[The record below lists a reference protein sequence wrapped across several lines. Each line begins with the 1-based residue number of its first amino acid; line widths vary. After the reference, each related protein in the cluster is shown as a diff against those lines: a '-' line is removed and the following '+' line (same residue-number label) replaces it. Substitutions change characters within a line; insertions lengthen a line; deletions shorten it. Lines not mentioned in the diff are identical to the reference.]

1 MSPTTFEKVDKFDGT
16 NYPLWSFK
24 MKMYLRS
31 RGLWGQVDGSA
42 PLDLSLMEQAHAA
55 IVLSLTDSQVLHVV
69 ATTTAVE
76 AWAVL
81 RGMNESRDMA
91 SRMWLKEKFATFRFT
106 TSTMEKHFEELE
118 ALVLQMGSA
127 GCRPDEDDL
136 CATLLRS
143 LPSSFDGLVQA
154 FRMSVGKF
162 TYGDVMSRVL
172 AEDIRQ
178 KEQGRIEQETAM
190 LAGRNKQVIK
200 KNGFDKRA
208 VTCYQCG
215 KRGHFKRD
223 CPNAGNDAYES
234 NVAFHADITHGGVCR
249 EWVVD
254 SGASNHMC
262 ASRDAFVEYRADHGG
277 RTVSIAKSGA
287 TLRVL
292 GTGIV
297 LLRMNVGARTVC
309 ARLENTLH
317 VENLSRNLFSIPAI
331 LSKAMRV
338 NMDSRGCKI
347 VSNGAVVGS
356 GRKRGNLIYLDV
368 VGEAGCH
375 IATDSI
381 GAAPTQF
388 VRPSRSTPV
397 VSGDLWHRRFG
408 HASREAVK
416 KALASN
422 SIVMGDVS
430 TKVCDVCEL
439 SKQARKPFPV
449 HDDHGNA
456 SSDVVCSDVL
466 GPVTPASRSGCTY
479 AVTFIMMKTRFVK
492 VYPIMRKS
500 DVLAK
505 FIEFR
510 QYMQTQTGVSV
521 RAIRSDNGGEYA
533 SRDMKSYCVAN
544 NVRQEF
550 TIPHNPQQN
559 GMAERANRTL
569 VEMTRCMLKDSGLSK
584 SLWAEALVTAAYVR
598 NTISTTARPHTT
610 PYKETFK
617 RQFEYGRLRVFGS
630 VCYAHVPKTKRLKF
644 DDSGVRCRMLGYLE
658 TSKGYRLLNLET
670 GQILHSRSVTFDET
684 ASTSRVGERSD
695 PVLETESVDIES
707 ISLEPRQ
714 TTIEKPE
721 HGEHQL
727 QVLARPDERSIVQ
740 AQDPSGGAMTPVQY
754 PPYDCT
760 DIVPTDLEE
769 SMSPRSAGRL
779 AITSVPS
786 GTPDRDGMNQ
796 RRVRPARK
804 KRGVV
809 QYEDEFNG
817 MRRGEFNLDDY
828 EDEIDG
834 LHCYTT
840 VLDDER
846 QSTYAGIMRSEMR
859 QQWKSATDAEMQSLA
874 QHHTWDLVNLPSGKK
889 LIGSRWLFKVKRNA
903 DGSVNKFKARLVA
916 QGFTQKYGIDFN
928 ETFAPVAKQSTV
940 RTVLA
945 IAAGKDL
952 EAEQV
957 DVDTAFLFAPID
969 DELYIKQPDGFEDA
983 EYPNKV
989 CLLRKSLYGTKQ
1001 AARQWNK
1008 TLDDFFR
1015 SMDFV
1020 RADADPCLY
1029 TRTNDSEYSAVVVYV
1044 DDMIVV
1050 SNDSVG
1056 VRKIIKELKTK
1067 FSIKELGEPRFI
1079 LGIEVTRDRS
1089 ARTIT
1094 LSQRGYI
1101 LQLAERFR
1109 MMNAK
1114 PVYLPADANSRLTRA
1129 KDDALYITNV
1139 PYRELVGS
1147 LMYIVTCTRPDIAD
1161 AVGNV
1166 AKYCEQHT
1174 SEHWSAAKRIL
1185 KFLMTTREIALVY
1198 DGKKP
1203 GDLIGFADAS
1213 WASDEDTRRSTTG
1226 YVFMLC
1232 GAAVS
1237 WRSQRQPTVAGSSTE
1252 AEYMGLYFATQ
1263 EMVWLR
1269 RLLKD
1274 LKMLKDEPTTVYQ
1287 DNQGA
1292 IAIAKNPVFNSR
1304 TKHVDTKYHFSRE
1317 RVEANE
1323 LRVEYMPTGT
1333 MVANALTKSVAR
1345 PKLEQFQYAV
1355 GLKPLNRVSIKGG
1368 C

>member
-31 RGLWGQVDGSA
+31 RGLWGQVDGSS

-69 ATTTAVE
+69 ATTNASE

-81 RGMNESRDMA
+81 KGMNESRDMA

-106 TSTMEKHFEELE
+106 ASTMEKHFEELE

-127 GCRPDEDDL
+127 GCRPDEDDV

-178 KEQGRIEQETAM
+178 KEQGRIEEETAM
-190 LAGRNKQVIK
+190 LAGRSRQEIK
-200 KNGFDKRA
+200 KKVFDKRA
-208 VTCYQCG
+208 VTCYKCG
-215 KRGHFKRD
+215 KRGHFKRE
-223 CPNAGNDAYES
+223 CPNAADDAYES
-234 NVAFHADITHGGVCR
+234 NVAFHVETTHGGVCR

-292 GTGIV
+292 GTGTV
-297 LLRMNVGARTVC
+297 MLRMNVGGRTVS

-317 VENLSRNLFSIPAI
+317 VEHLSRNLFSIPAV

-338 NMDSRGCKI
+338 NMDSQGCKI

-356 GRKRGNLIYLDV
+356 GTKRGNLIYLDV
-368 VGEAGCH
+368 AGNADCH
-375 IATDSI
+375 VATDSI
-381 GAAPTQF
+381 GVTPTSSVKPAQS
-388 VRPSRSTPV
+388 VPV

-408 HASREAVK
+408 HASRDAVK
-416 KALASN
+416 KALASS

-439 SKQARKPFPV
+439 SKQARKPYPV
-449 HDDHGNA
+449 HDDRDNA
-456 SSDVVCSDVL
+456 SSDIVCSDVL
-466 GPVTPASRSGCTY
+466 GPVTPASRSGCVY

-492 VYPIMRKS
+492 VYPIVRKS

-510 QYMQTQTGVSV
+510 QYMQTQAGVSV

-533 SRDMKSYCVAN
+533 SHDMKTYCASKN
-544 NVRQEF
+544 IRQEF

-569 VEMTRCMLKDSGLSK
+569 VEMARCMLKDSGLSK
-584 SLWAEALVTAAYVR
+584 SFWAEALVTAAYVR

-610 PYKETFK
+610 PYRETFK
-617 RQFEYGRLRVFGS
+617 RHFEYGCLRVFGS
-630 VCYAHVPKTKRLKF
+630 ECYAHIPKTKRSKL

-684 ASTSRVGERSD
+684 ASNRQVDERTD
-695 PVLETESVDIES
+695 LVDVTESVDLES
-707 ISLEPRQ
+707 MSRAPSEMSSDHPAHSER
-714 TTIEKPE
+714 
-721 HGEHQL
+721 QL
-727 QVLARPDERSIVQ
+727 QGLARPDDRSMVQ
-740 AQDPSGGAMTPVQY
+740 VQGPPGGAMTPVQH

-786 GTPDRDGMNQ
+786 GTPDRDGVNQ

-809 QYEDEFNG
+809 RYEDEFNG
-817 MRRGEFNLDDY
+817 MRHGEFNLDDY

-834 LHCYTT
+834 LHCYST
-840 VLDDER
+840 VLDDEK

-859 QQWKSATDAEMQSLA
+859 QQWQSAMEAEMQSLA
-874 QHHTWDLVNLPSGKK
+874 QHHTWDLVDLPPGKK

-916 QGFTQKYGIDFN
+916 QGFTQKYGVDFN

-983 EYPNKV
+983 EHPNKV

-1015 SMDFV
+1015 GKNFV

-1029 TRTNDSEYSAVVVYV
+1029 TRTNDDEYSAVVVYV

-1050 SNDSVG
+1050 SRDSVG
-1056 VRKIIKELKTK
+1056 VRNIIKELKTK

-1109 MMNAK
+1109 MKNAK

-1129 KDDALYITNV
+1129 QDDASCITNV

-1185 KFLMTTREIALVY
+1185 KFLVTTREIALVY
-1198 DGKKP
+1198 DGKKS
-1203 GDLIGFADAS
+1203 GELVGFADAS

-1226 YVFMLC
+1226 YVFLLF

-1252 AEYMGLYFATQ
+1252 AEYMGLYSATQ

-1274 LKMLKDEPTTVYQ
+1274 LKVLDDEPTTVYQ

-1292 IAIAKNPVFNSR
+1292 IAMAKNPVFNSR

-1323 LRVEYMPTGT
+1323 LRVEYMPTAN
-1333 MVANALTKSVAR
+1333 MVADALTKSVAR
-1345 PKLEQFQYAV
+1345 PKLEQFQFAV